1 MCTAGVGVD
10 YLICVHVLGYA
21 HLLQRTHVV
30 VQRSILARLPGEGV
44 TATLVI
50 GGTTLRVG
58 DSDCCG
64 GGMPAAPPSPL
75 TDGSAHAP
83 MIGVWLSPS
92 RASATACRRKLV
104 RGTTKL
110 DRKSTRLNSSHVDN
124 SDAGLWLLRNKVQ

>member
-10 YLICVHVLGYA
+10 YLICVLELGCA
-21 HLLQRTHVV
+21 PLLQRTHGG
-30 VQRSILARLPGEGV
+30 VQRSMLARLPGEGV

-92 RASATACRRKLV
+92 RASATACRRP
-104 RGTTKL
+104 
-110 DRKSTRLNSSHVDN
+110 SAISS
-124 SDAGLWLLRNKVQ
+124 AGLAL